1 MVGKKK
7 KKNKHVFGK
16 GTVTTITSLRAV
28 NETGDKWTE
37 NGFTV
42 RTAEPQQITYIK

>member
-1 MVGKKK
+1 MEK

-16 GTVTTITSLRAV
+16 GTLTTRTRLWAV
-28 NETGDKWTE
+28 NETGDKWIE
-37 NGFTV
+37 DGFTV